1 MNQSPAEN
9 FLGGCS
15 VDKLEIREIEAEPD
29 SFCGAYL
36 EFRIGEHSYKINK
49 STVKDLRDCTKI
61 VNGLSA
67 AGELPLIV
75 STYLEKESG
84 QEIPVEEKRK
94 IVAIL
99 NQKEPKENKMKLT
112 IQERTLIQALGNC
125 YNTFVGFDNPH
136 PNDAA
141 EFAQHIHVLQRQVMA
156 RLARREHPETFP
168 RKGRLE

>member
-1 MNQSPAEN
+1 M
-9 FLGGCS
+9 
-15 VDKLEIREIEAEPD
+15 DKLEIREIEAEPD

-36 EFRIGEHSYKINK
+36 EFRIGEHSYKIPK
-49 STVKDLRDCTKI
+49 SAGNDLRDC
-61 VNGLSA
+61 NGLSA
-67 AGELPLIV
+67 AGELTMIV
-75 STYLEKESG
+75 SAYLEKESG

-94 IVAIL
+94 IAVAIL
-99 NQKEPKENKMKLT
+99 NQKEPPKENKMKLT

-136 PNDAA
+136 PNDAD